1 MTSIPPNK
9 SLAFYRS
16 ICDRSFFHFVKLVGG
31 SVEQGGIINRTI
43 HLPLCQFWQNDSI
56 KRKSI
61 FMPRGWLKSTIF
73 TMWGAIWRYLQD
85 PNVRILIVSQN
96 AELANRFLYFIQKQ
110 LLTNKIL
117 RKLYADKLSQI
128 DNAWVRS
135 HRWSQTYLDLPRELD
150 AKEPTITSIGM
161 GGAAQSG
168 HYDFIFVDDPVGAK
182 HIDSPVEI
190 EKVFRWHDNT
200 PELLINP
207 NPQVKD
213 GSQIIIVCTFWG
225 PGDYG
230 SYVMEKYPEY
240 QWRIVPALKDDT
252 LVDEKNIKWLQSPL
266 SEHDESNWNNPPD
279 ERYTTE
285 YYHSMRDNPELQA
298 LFWSQHQNNPRRAPG
313 LTKFDKVW
321 LRYYHFETIDDKQW
335 VVCEKD
341 DGKDGEKFKLE
352 TMSLRGIVDPGGFAE
367 TKMMKKGSRNAI
379 VIAGQPRTSIK
390 KFVIYTSASKMK
402 KPSEFMDKLFA
413 AHQTF
418 APKAWEIECYG
429 PQMYIFKDVLE
440 ERKKR
445 AIHLPVYPLPMDTSK
460 MVKEGDI
467 ATLINPMANGEIYI
481 HRSMKELIGE
491 IVSYPGGLTMDLI
504 DCLGKLCRYHWTRR
518 PLVDI
523 ESKYKFAGEGS
534 SQTGRSEITGY

>member
-1 MTSIPPNK
+1 
-9 SLAFYRS
+9 
-16 ICDRSFFHFVKLVGG
+16 
-31 SVEQGGIINRTI
+31 
-43 HLPLCQFWQNDSI
+43 
-56 KRKSI
+56 
-61 FMPRGWLKSTIF
+61 
-73 TMWGAIWRYLQD
+73 
-85 PNVRILIVSQN
+85 
-96 AELANRFLYFIQKQ
+96 
-110 LLTNKIL
+110 
-117 RKLYADKLSQI
+117 
-128 DNAWVRS
+128 
-135 HRWSQTYLDLPRELD
+135 
-150 AKEPTITSIGM
+150 
-161 GGAAQSG
+161 
-168 HYDFIFVDDPVGAK
+168 
-182 HIDSPVEI
+182 
-190 EKVFRWHDNT
+190 
-200 PELLINP
+200 
-207 NPQVKD
+207 
-213 GSQIIIVCTFWG
+213 
-225 PGDYG
+225 
-230 SYVMEKYPEY
+230 
-240 QWRIVPALKDDT
+240 
-252 LVDEKNIKWLQSPL
+252 
-266 SEHDESNWNNPPD
+266 
-279 ERYTTE
+279 
-285 YYHSMRDNPELQA
+285 MRDNPELQA
-298 LFWSQHQNNPRRAPG
+298 LFWSQHQNNPRRALG
-313 LTKFDKVW
+313 LTKFSKEW
-321 LRYYHFETIDDKQW
+321 LRYYHFEDIDEKRW

-352 TMSLRGIVDPGGFAE
+352 SLSLRGIVDPGGFAE

-418 APKAWEIECYG
+418 APKAWEVEVYG
-429 PQMYIFKDVLE
+429 PQMYIFKDILE

-504 DCLGKLCRYHWTRR
+504 VCLGKLCRYNWTRR